1 MDRQDYLQNVQLG
14 GVYVYPNN
22 STEKVTPNFVANEFD
37 DGYNLSDSNHFTLID
52 YELVLTLEAIRSHF
66 GLPIYVTSGFRTT
79 RSNELAGGAIESFH
93 TLGMAIDFSIHGIDM
108 KEVFEY
114 IKLGG
119 GSTLGGHFI
128 KQRIGGIGFYPKRN
142 FIHIDSRPRPESG
155 EVIIW
160 EG

>member
-1 MDRQDYLQNVQLG
+1 MARPDYLQNVQLG

-37 DGYNLSDSNHFTLID
+37 DDHSLNDSNHFTLID
-52 YELVLTLEAIRSHF
+52 YELVLTLEAIRF
-66 GLPIYVTSGFRTT
+66 RFDLPIYVTSGFRTT
-79 RSNELAGGAIESFH
+79 KSNELVGGATESFH
-93 TLGMAIDFSIHGIDM
+93 TLGMAYDFSIHEIDM

-114 IKLGG
+114 IKERATKKENLF
-119 GSTLGGHFI
+119 SI
-128 KQRIGGIGFYPKRN
+128 IGGIGFYPKRN